1 MKKFFAP
8 ILVALASLPLT
19 SIAQSENP
27 RDIYKM
33 MTLTDSQESR
43 ERFHRHS
50 TSTRFVHGEWLVQI
64 RLK

>member
-27 RDIYKM
+27 RGIYKM
-33 MTLTDSQESR
+33 MTLTGKL
-43 ERFHRHS
+43 
-50 TSTRFVHGEWLVQI
+50 GEIPSPFDQYKICIW
-64 RLK
+64 RMA